1 VGDGDAICALDQGWE
16 ATWAAVDGEQKL
28 RRRSGEARW
37 SGKEMAVE
45 MWVRGHKKKCIIGSS
60 RMCFDLKIGHSER

>member
-1 VGDGDAICALDQGWE
+1 VGHGGALGALDRGWE
-16 ATWAAVDGEQKL
+16 AAWAAVDGEQKL

-45 MWVRGHKKKCIIGSS
+45 MWVRELKKKCIGSS
-60 RMCFDLKIGHSER
+60 RMCFELKRGHSE